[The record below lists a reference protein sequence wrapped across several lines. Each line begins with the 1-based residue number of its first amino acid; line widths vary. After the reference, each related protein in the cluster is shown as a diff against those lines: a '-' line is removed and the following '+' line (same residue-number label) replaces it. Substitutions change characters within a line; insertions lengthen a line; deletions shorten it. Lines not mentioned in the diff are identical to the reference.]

1 MIDYRELL
9 RNIPPGLNRVI
20 LQVLEFHQG
29 RMKAITK
36 DELIKQLAVYGFKV
50 DERQFRECVR
60 QMRQEGIL
68 ICSTASNP
76 AGYYLPTSALEVDEF
91 LEKELIEKRNDLSKT
106 IEAMQSSKRLQFGDG
121 TQLGLGL

>member
-9 RNIPPGLNRVI
+9 KNMPIGLDRGI
-20 LQVLEFHQG
+20 LQVLSFHQG
-29 RMKAITK
+29 RLQAITK
-36 DELIKQLAVYGFKV
+36 EALIKELNKFGLSP
-50 DERQFRECVR
+50 DERQFRECIR
-60 QMRQEGIL
+60 LMRQNGIL
-68 ICSTASNP
+68 ICSTAANP

-106 IEAMQSSKRLQFGDG
+106 IETLQQSKRRLFGDG